1 MLISIRIYINF
12 VFSLSLFF
20 SLLSTKEEEK
30 INVDSIEMKND
41 EKERSYIQMTLIQS

>member
-1 MLISIRIYINF
+1 VNGLGQKKKEKKTCSASSTR
-12 VFSLSLFF
+12 
-20 SLLSTKEEEK
+20 LSTKEEKK